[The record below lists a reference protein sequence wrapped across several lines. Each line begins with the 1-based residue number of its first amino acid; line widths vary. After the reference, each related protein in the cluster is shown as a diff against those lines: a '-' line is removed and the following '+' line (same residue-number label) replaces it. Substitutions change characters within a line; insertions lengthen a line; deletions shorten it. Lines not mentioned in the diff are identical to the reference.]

1 MTNICISCY
10 GRQQPIKPA
19 TEAGSIKYVNVKFA
33 SDQCD
38 CLLFDSMLY
47 VKVNTFPFMSDGFPG
62 LNQYLALRIECLACT
77 IGISCF
83 YQMRRG
89 VKTLPSGSDRVWRK
103 PVNLAT
109 ETS

>member
-1 MTNICISCY
+1 MTNVCISCY

-19 TEAGSIKYVNVKFA
+19 TEAGSINKYVNVKFT

-62 LNQYLALRIECLACT
+62 LNQYLALRIGCLA
-77 IGISCF
+77 
-83 YQMRRG
+83 YQHNKVPLVRLEPAKRS
-89 VKTLPSGSDRVWRK
+89 VP
-103 PVNLAT
+103 LASVAFT
-109 ETS
+109 KCAAA